1 MQLIQRTLRGFAAEI
16 SRFRRDTSALA
27 LIEFGYSLPIFV
39 GVGMYGL
46 EVANLA
52 QANLRVSQIALAL
65 ADNAS
70 RVGVTS
76 TLNTQQIREVDI
88 NDILQGARLQSANLD
103 LANRGRITLSSLELN
118 ADGGQWIHWQRCL
131 GMKKGANYDSSY
143 GKAGDGKTGTAV
155 QGMGPVGG
163 IVTAPPLSAVMFV
176 EINYD
181 YQPVIAQWL
190 VGQPRIQYVA
200 SFVVRDKR
208 DLDQVTPYKAT
219 AAGGDAAGG
228 VWNPSP
234 KETAMTC
241 DKYTT

>member
-1 MQLIQRTLRGFAAEI
+1 MRRETGRLRRE
-16 SRFRRDTSALA
+16 TSAVA
-27 LIEFGYSLPIFV
+27 LIEFGYSLPILI

-46 EVANLA
+46 EIANLA
-52 QANLRVSQIALAL
+52 QTNLRISQIALAL

-76 TLNTQQIREVDI
+76 TLNTQQIREADI
-88 NDILQGARLQSANLD
+88 NDIFQGARLQDANLD
-103 LANRGRITLSSLELN
+103 LANRARITLSSLEVN
-118 ADGGQWIHWQRCL
+118 KDGGQWIHWQRCL
-131 GMKKGANYDSSY
+131 GMKKGAGYDSSY
-143 GKAGDGKTGTAV
+143 GKGGDGLAGNGV
-155 QGMGPVGG
+155 PGMGPTGG
-163 IVTAPPLSAVMFV
+163 VVQAPPLSAVMFV

-181 YQPVIAQWL
+181 YKPIIAEWL
-190 VGQPRIQYVA
+190 VGQPKIQYIA

-208 DLDQVTPYKAT
+208 DLDQATPYKAT

-234 KETAMTC
+234 KESAMTC